1 MKILV
6 LNSGS
11 SSLKYQLIEMETEEV
26 LAKGNFERIG
36 QNNSFLTHKVGEQK
50 HKFERPVSNHE
61 KAIRFVLQRLL
72 SDEYGVIKSVDEIDA
87 IGHRVVHGGEKYT
100 DPIIITPEVLEGLK
114 SIINLAPLHNPA
126 AISGMEACLNIMP
139 NKLNVACFDTGFH
152 QTIPEESYIYPIPYK
167 YYEKYKIRKYGF
179 HGISHQFV
187 ANRVA
192 ELTNQSIENLK
203 IINCHLGQG
212 ASICAIKN
220 GKSVDTSMGFTPLG
234 GISMG
239 TRSGDID
246 PSVVTYIAKTR
257 NHTPDEMDEI
267 LNKKSGVYGISE
279 VSVDFRDI
287 EAEAAEGNHNALLA
301 IDNFS
306 YNVAQFIAKYM
317 VSMGGV
323 DIITFTAGIGEKD
336 AKERKRICNYLA
348 FLGIKIDE
356 EANNTFVNSEGKI
369 SASDSSV
376 EIFVV
381 PTNEEL
387 LIARAVMHNLES
399 TPAIQLS
406 L

>member
-11 SSLKYQLIEMETEEV
+11 SSLKYQLIEMETETV

-36 QNNSFLTHKVGEQK
+36 QNNSFLTHKVGDKK

-61 KAIRFVLQRLL
+61 KAIKFVLARLL
-72 SDEYGVIKSVDEIDA
+72 SNQYGVIKSVEEIDA

-100 DPIIITPEVLEGLK
+100 DPVVITPEVLEGLK
-114 SIINLAPLHNPA
+114 SIVDLAPLHNPA
-126 AISGMEACLNIMP
+126 SISGMEACINLMP
-139 NKLNVACFDTGFH
+139 GKLNVAVFDTGFH
-152 QTIPEESYIYPIPYK
+152 KTIPEESYIYPIPYS
-167 YYEKYKIRKYGF
+167 YYEKYKIRRYGF
-179 HGISHQFV
+179 HGISHEYV

-192 ELTNQSIENLK
+192 EIVNKPIEELK

-234 GISMG
+234 GIPMG

-246 PSVVTYIAKTR
+246 PSVVTYIAKYR

-279 VSVDFRDI
+279 ISVDFRDI
-287 EAEAAEGNHNALLA
+287 EAEAADGDRNAILA
-301 IDNFS
+301 LERFAYD
-306 YNVAQFIAKYM
+306 VAQYIAKYM
-317 VSMGGV
+317 VSMGGA
-323 DIITFTAGIGEKD
+323 DIISFTAGIGEKD
-336 AKERKRICNYLA
+336 AKERKKICKYLE
-348 FLGIKIDE
+348 FLGVKLDE
-356 EANNTFVNSEGKI
+356 EKNNTYVNCEGKI
-369 SASDSSV
+369 SAYDSTI
-376 EIFVV
+376 ELYVV

-387 LIARAVMHNLES
+387 LIARAVKSKM
-399 TPAIQLS
+399 
-406 L
+406 

>member
-11 SSLKYQLIEMETEEV
+11 SSLKYQLMEMETEEV

-36 QNNSFLTHKVGEQK
+36 QNNSFLTHKVGDNK

-61 KAIRFVLQRLL
+61 KAIKFVLTRLL

-100 DPIIITPEVLEGLK
+100 DPVVITPEVLEGLK
-114 SIINLAPLHNPA
+114 SIIDLAPLHNPA
-126 AISGMEACLNIMP
+126 AISGMEACMNVMP
-139 NKLNVACFDTGFH
+139 GKLNVAVFDTGFH
-152 QTIPEESYIYPIPYK
+152 KTIPEESFIYPIPYK
-167 YYEKYKIRKYGF
+167 YYEKYKIRRYGF

-192 ELTNQSIENLK
+192 ELVNRPIEDLK

-220 GKSVDTSMGFTPLG
+220 GKCVDTSMGFTPLG
-234 GISMG
+234 GIPMG
-239 TRSGDID
+239 TRSGDLD
-246 PSVVTYIAKTR
+246 PSVVTYIAKKR

-267 LNKKSGVYGISE
+267 LNKKSGTYGISE

-287 EAEAAEGNHNALLA
+287 ESEAVEGNANAIIA
-301 IDNFS
+301 VKNYAYI
-306 YNVAQFIAKYM
+306 VAQFIAKYM

-336 AKERKRICNYLA
+336 AKERKKICDNLA
-348 FLGIKIDE
+348 FFGVKLNE
-356 EANNTFVNSEGKI
+356 ENNNAFVNCEGKI
-369 SASDSSV
+369 STEDSSIEV
-376 EIFVV
+376 YVV

-387 LIARAVMHNLES
+387 LIARDVKAKM
-399 TPAIQLS
+399 Q
-406 L
+406 

>member
-11 SSLKYQLIEMETEEV
+11 SSLKYQLIEMETETV

-36 QNNSFLTHKVGEQK
+36 QSNSFLTHKVGDCK

-61 KAIRFVLQRLL
+61 KAIKFVLARLL
-72 SDEYGVIKSVDEIDA
+72 SSQYGVIKSVEEIDA

-100 DPIIITPEVLEGLK
+100 EPIIITQEVIEGLK
-114 SIINLAPLHNPA
+114 SIIDLAPLHNPA
-126 AISGMEACLNIMP
+126 SISGMEACMKLMP
-139 NKLNVACFDTGFH
+139 GKLNVAVFDTGFH
-152 QTIPEESYIYPIPYK
+152 KTIPQESYIYPIPYK
-167 YYEKYKIRKYGF
+167 YYEQYKIRRYGF
-179 HGISHQFV
+179 HGISHEYV
-187 ANRVA
+187 SKRVA
-192 ELTNQSIENLK
+192 EIVNKPIESLK

-220 GKSVDTSMGFTPLG
+220 GKSIDTSMGFTPLG
-234 GISMG
+234 GIPMG
-239 TRSGDID
+239 TRSGDLD
-246 PSVVTYIAKTR
+246 PSVVTYIAKYR

-279 VSVDFRDI
+279 ISVDFRDI
-287 EAEAAEGNHNALLA
+287 EAEALDGDKNALMALDRFA
-301 IDNFS
+301 YD
-306 YNVAQFIAKYM
+306 VAQFIAKYM

-336 AKERKRICNYLA
+336 AKERKKICDYLS

-356 EANNTFVNSEGKI
+356 EKNNTYVNCEGKI
-369 SASDSSV
+369 SADDSKI
-376 EIFVV
+376 ELYVV

-387 LIARAVMHNLES
+387 LIARAVKSKM
-399 TPAIQLS
+399 
-406 L
+406 

>member
-36 QNNSFLTHKVGEQK
+36 QNNSFLTHKVGECK

-61 KAIRFVLQRLL
+61 KAIKFVLTRLL
-72 SDEYGVIKSVDEIDA
+72 SKQYGVIQSVDEIDA

-100 DPIIITPEVLEGLK
+100 EPVIVTEDVIEGLK
-114 SIINLAPLHNPA
+114 SIIDLAPLHNPA
-126 AISGMEACLNIMP
+126 SIAGMQACMNVMP
-139 NKLNVACFDTGFH
+139 GKLNVAVFDTGFH
-152 QTIPEESYIYPIPYK
+152 KTIPPESYICPIPYK
-167 YYEKYKIRKYGF
+167 YYEKYKIRRYGF
-179 HGISHQFV
+179 HGISHEYV

-192 ELTNQSIENLK
+192 QIVGKPIESLK

-212 ASICAIKN
+212 ASICAIQN

-234 GISMG
+234 GIPMG
-239 TRSGDID
+239 TRSGDLD
-246 PSVVTYIAKTR
+246 PSVVTYIAKSR

-287 EAEAAEGNHNALLA
+287 EAEALEGNVNALMALDA
-301 IDNFS
+301 FA

-336 AKERKRICNYLA
+336 AKERKKICDYLT
-348 FLGIKIDE
+348 FLGVKLDE
-356 EANNTFVNSEGKI
+356 ESNNTYVNCEGKI
-369 SASDSSV
+369 SADDSQIELYV
-376 EIFVV
+376 I

-387 LIARAVMHNLES
+387 LIARDVKALY
-399 TPAIQLS
+399 
-406 L
+406 

>member
-36 QNNSFLTHKVGEQK
+36 QNNSFLTHKVGECK

-61 KAIRFVLQRLL
+61 KAIKFVLTRLL
-72 SDEYGVIKSVDEIDA
+72 SKQYGVIQSVDEIDA

-100 DPIIITPEVLEGLK
+100 EPVIVTEDVIEGLK
-114 SIINLAPLHNPA
+114 SIIDLAPLHNPA
-126 AISGMEACLNIMP
+126 SIAGMQACMNVMP
-139 NKLNVACFDTGFH
+139 GKLNVAVFDTGFH
-152 QTIPEESYIYPIPYK
+152 KTIPPESYICPIPYK
-167 YYEKYKIRKYGF
+167 YYEKYKIRRYGF
-179 HGISHQFV
+179 HGISHEYV

-192 ELTNQSIENLK
+192 QIVGKTIESLK

-212 ASICAIKN
+212 ASICAIQN

-234 GISMG
+234 GIPMG
-239 TRSGDID
+239 TRSGDLD
-246 PSVVTYIAKTR
+246 PSVVTYIAKSR

-287 EAEAAEGNHNALLA
+287 EAEALEGNVNALMALDA
-301 IDNFS
+301 FA

-336 AKERKRICNYLA
+336 AKERKKICDYLT
-348 FLGIKIDE
+348 FLGVKLDE
-356 EANNTFVNSEGKI
+356 ESNNTYVNCEGKI
-369 SASDSSV
+369 SADDSQIELYV
-376 EIFVV
+376 I

-387 LIARAVMHNLES
+387 LIARDVKALY
-399 TPAIQLS
+399 
-406 L
+406 

>member
-11 SSLKYQLIEMETEEV
+11 SSLKYQLIEMETETV

-36 QNNSFLTHKVGEQK
+36 QSNSFLTHKVGDKK

-61 KAIRFVLQRLL
+61 KAIKFVLARLL
-72 SDEYGVIKSVDEIDA
+72 SNQYGVIKSVDEIDA

-100 DPIIITPEVLEGLK
+100 DPVVITPEVLDGLK
-114 SIINLAPLHNPA
+114 SIIDLAPLHNPA
-126 AISGMEACLNIMP
+126 AISGMEACINLMP
-139 NKLNVACFDTGFH
+139 GKLNVAVFDTGFH
-152 QTIPEESYIYPIPYK
+152 KTIPEESYIYPIPYS
-167 YYEKYKIRKYGF
+167 YYEKYKIRRYGF
-179 HGISHQFV
+179 HGISHEYV
-187 ANRVA
+187 SHRVA
-192 ELTNQSIENLK
+192 ELVGKPIEDLK

-234 GISMG
+234 GIPMG

-246 PSVVTYIAKTR
+246 PSVVTYIAKYR

-287 EAEAAEGNHNALLA
+287 EAEAEDGDKNALLA
-301 IDNFS
+301 LERFAYD
-306 YNVAQFIAKYM
+306 VAQFIAKYM
-317 VSMGGV
+317 VSMGGADV
-323 DIITFTAGIGEKD
+323 ISFTAGIGEKD
-336 AKERKRICNYLA
+336 AKERKKICKYLE
-348 FLGIKIDE
+348 FLGVKLDE
-356 EANNTFVNSEGKI
+356 EKNNTYVNCEGKI
-369 SASDSSV
+369 SAEDSS
-376 EIFVV
+376 IQLYVV

-387 LIARAVMHNLES
+387 LIAKAVKSKM
-399 TPAIQLS
+399 
-406 L
+406 

>member
-72 SDEYGVIKSVDEIDA
+72 SDEYGVIKSIDEIDA
-87 IGHRVVHGGEKYT
+87 IGHRVVHGGINYT
-100 DPIIITPEVLEGLK
+100 DPVVITPEVLEGLK
-114 SIINLAPLHNPA
+114 SIIDLAPLHNPA
-126 AISGMEACLNIMP
+126 AISGMEACLNVMP
-139 NKLNVACFDTGFH
+139 GKLNVACFDTGFH
-152 QTIPEESYIYPIPYK
+152 KTIPEESYIYPIPYK
-167 YYEKYKIRKYGF
+167 YYEKYKIRRYGF

-187 ANRVA
+187 ANRAA
-192 ELTNQSIENLK
+192 ELVGKPIEELK

-212 ASICAIKN
+212 ASICAIKY

-234 GISMG
+234 GIPMG

-246 PSVVTYIAKTR
+246 PSVVTYIAKLR
-257 NHTPDEMDEI
+257 NHTPDELDEI
-267 LNKKSGVYGISE
+267 LNKKSGTYGISE
-279 VSVDFRDI
+279 ES
-287 EAEAAEGNHNALLA
+287 AEGNHNAILA

-306 YNVAQFIAKYM
+306 YNVAQFIVKYM
-317 VSMGGV
+317 VSMQGV

-336 AKERKRICNYLA
+336 AKERKRICDYLT
-348 FLGIKIDE
+348 FLGVKLDD

-369 SASDSSV
+369 SASDSSI
-376 EIFVV
+376 EMYSI

-387 LIARAVMHNLES
+387 LIARDVKSKMAL
-399 TPAIQLS
+399 
-406 L
+406 